1 LALVGTETTYRFSLG
16 YALKIMNDESFVAG
30 SYYQNDYSKE
40 QNQQFAVQ
48 FDAITLEMASYLE
61 QGLGYDSTEMQQAVQ
76 KHYDFCLQFWTPN
89 RETYKSLAMS
99 YVLPTGF
106 NETYEGYRKGLG
118 KYMYDAVSHF
128 ADTTLS

>member
-1 LALVGTETTYRFSLG
+1 
-16 YALKIMNDESFVAG
+16 MNDESFVAG
-30 SYYQNDYSKE
+30 SYYQNNYSKE
-40 QNQQFAVQ
+40 QNQQYAAQ
-48 FDAITLEMASYLE
+48 FDAITLEMVQHLDA
-61 QGLGYDSTEMQQAVQ
+61 GLSYDSIEMQSAVQ

-118 KYMYDAVSHF
+118 KYIYDAACHF
-128 ADTTLS
+128 ADTNLS